1 MTDWDAKERQIR
13 VGQAINMAHA
23 YLVADHEN
31 LKLGFEA
38 YQKELQDKTLVFK
51 AMIDKIQKSFENA
64 DNAQKPVPDDKP
76 GSDPGPSIEW

>member
-1 MTDWDAKERQIR
+1 MTDWDAKERHIW
-13 VGQAINMAHA
+13 VGQAINMAHS
-23 YLVADHEN
+23 YLVSNPEN
-31 LKLGFEA
+31 LRLVFEA

-64 DNAQKPVPDDKP
+64 YNAQKTVPDDKP